1 MADGHLLFVWKTSGY
16 ELREQ
21 DGDVPAVGSEIETDG
36 QTLLVTKV
44 GPPRQAALRVRR
56 PLGREVFRS
65 GKTEHEGLRETAR
78 VPAGCNAA
86 RVDACR
92 IQPVDPFPVRVE
104 HAGVRVHA

>member
-44 GPPRQAALRVRR
+44 GPSPLPRDKRSCAYV
-56 PLGREVFRS
+56 GR
-65 GKTEHEGLRETAR
+65 
-78 VPAGCNAA
+78 
-86 RVDACR
+86 
-92 IQPVDPFPVRVE
+92 
-104 HAGVRVHA
+104 